1 MQKFSLTCLV
11 FTIAALII
19 AEFSS
24 GQPTN
29 LSKHNGT
36 EIGGSISCPHSVD
49 KIGCIPTLDRCDY
62 VATPGLG
69 AHKVHKRKMTWNEA
83 RKICLME
90 GAHLAILDSASEEAL
105 FKGWMKEAHLDR
117 VWLGFHDLFEE
128 GSWTT
133 VTGELVDTMS
143 YHPWGNDE
151 PNNLSDRQ
159 HCAALWEKFK
169 EGGADDIGCDSKCPF
184 VCEINLCNSSNPS
197 PVPNDAH
204 YFEILS

>member
-1 MQKFSLTCLV
+1 MQKFSLTCLA
-11 FTIAALII
+11 FTIAALIV
-19 AEFSS
+19 AELSS

-36 EIGGSISCPHSVD
+36 EIGGLLSCPHSVD
-49 KIGCIPTLDRCDY
+49 KVGCIPTLDRCDY

-69 AHKVHKRKMTWNEA
+69 AHKVHKRHVTWNEA

-105 FKGWMKEAHLDR
+105 FKDWMNEAHLDR
-117 VWLGFHDLFEE
+117 IWLGFHELFEE

-143 YHPWGNDE
+143 YHPWGDNE
-151 PNNLSDRQ
+151 PKNL
-159 HCAALWEKFK
+159 
-169 EGGADDIGCDSKCPF
+169 DDILQCAFLWNEYAGANGSYCKMKYSF
-184 VCEINLCNSSNPS
+184 VCEINLCYSSNPS
-197 PVPNDAH
+197 PVQNDT
-204 YFEILS
+204 